1 MKYKI
6 FSFLRQIGLLLLV
19 VWTVVSL
26 VTLLI
31 ELVPGDPAIAVL
43 GDNATPEQINNFRQK
58 HGLDKP
64 AFFFSYSRNEELD
77 RGIEEFSR
85 TEGEIKRRQEQNF
98 IESFIENVTTE
109 LKLRELKW
117 QGADNR
123 YLNYWKGVLTGDL
136 GISFKTGRPVLDMIF
151 ERYPNTIELAVAAML
166 IAILIAV
173 PLGVLAGTNKGS
185 LIDNFSSF
193 FALLG
198 ISLPGFVIGPALVY
212 LFAVKLRIFAAT
224 GNTYPED
231 IVLPAITLGAALSA
245 ILTRMVR
252 SSVIEELGED
262 YVRTAR
268 AKGLSERKVVYK
280 HVLKNGLIPVVTILG
295 LQLGVLL
302 AGAIITETIFSWP
315 GLGLLLVK
323 DGIGTRDYRL
333 VQGCV
338 LVISVTYILANSM
351 TDLVYR
357 WLDPRIRLS

>member
-1 MKYKI
+1 MKYKVLN
-6 FSFLRQIGLLLLV
+6 FLRQLGLLLLV

-31 ELVPGDPAIAVL
+31 ELVPGDPATAVL
-43 GDNATPEQINNFRQK
+43 GDNANPEQINNFRKK

-64 AFFFSYSRNEELD
+64 AFFFTYSRNEELY
-77 RGIEEFSR
+77 RGFQEFAR
-85 TEGEIKRRQEQNF
+85 TDAEIKRRQEQNF
-98 IESFIENVTTE
+98 LVDFFENVATE

-117 QGADNR
+117 HGADNR

-136 GISFKTGRPVLDMIF
+136 GISFSTGRPVLTMIL
-151 ERYPNTIELAVAAML
+151 ERYPNTIELALAAMF

-198 ISLPGFVIGPALVY
+198 ISLPGFVIGPFLVY
-212 LFAVKLRIFAAT
+212 VFAVKLEIFAAT
-224 GNTYPED
+224 GNTNPED

-315 GLGLLLVK
+315 GLGLLLLK

-338 LVISVTYILANSM
+338 LVISVTYILANSL
-351 TDLVYR
+351 TDWVYR

>member
-1 MKYKI
+1 MKYRI
-6 FSFLRQIGLLLLV
+6 YNFSKQLALLLLV

-31 ELVPGDPAIAVL
+31 ELVPGDPANAIL
-43 GDNATPEQINNFRQK
+43 GEQATAEQIAYFNQK

-64 AFFFSYSRNEELD
+64 AFFFSYNGE
-77 RGIEEFSR
+77 RGF
-85 TEGEIKRRQEQNF
+85 
-98 IESFIENVTTE
+98 V
-109 LKLRELKW
+109 W
-117 QGADNR
+117 HGAANR
-123 YLNYWKGVLTGDL
+123 YVDYWKGVLTGDL
-136 GISFKTGRPVLDMIF
+136 GNSFRTDRPVLDMIS
-151 ERYPNTIELAVAAML
+151 ERYPATIKLALAALL
-166 IAILIAV
+166 IAVGIAV
-173 PLGVLAGTNKGS
+173 PLGVLAGTNKNS

-193 FALLG
+193 IALLG
-198 ISLPGFVIGPALVY
+198 ISLPTFVIGPFLVY
-212 LFAVKLRIFAAT
+212 IFAVKLRWFSPT
-224 GNTYPED
+224 GSANPED
-231 IVLPAITLGAALSA
+231 IILPAVTLGAALSA
-245 ILTRMVR
+245 ILTRMIR

-302 AGAIITETIFSWP
+302 AGAIITEKIFNWQ
-315 GLGLLLVK
+315 GLGLLLLE
-323 DGIGTRDYRL
+323 DGIGKRDYRL

-338 LVISVTYILANSM
+338 LVISVTYILANSL

>member
-6 FSFLRQIGLLLLV
+6 LNFLRQIGLLLLV

-64 AFFFSYSRNEELD
+64 AFFFSYSRNEELS

-85 TEGEIKRRQEQNF
+85 TDGEIKRRREQNF
-98 IESFIENVTTE
+98 LTNFFENSATE
-109 LKLRELKW
+109 LKIRELKW
-117 QGADNR
+117 NGADNR
-123 YLNYWKGVLTGDL
+123 YLDYWKGVLTGDL
-136 GISFKTGRPVLDMIF
+136 GKSFRTDRPVLSMIF
-151 ERYPNTIELAVAAML
+151 ERYPNTIELAIAAMV
-166 IAILIAV
+166 IAILIAL

-185 LIDNFSSF
+185 VIDNFSSV

-198 ISLPGFVIGPALVY
+198 ISLPGFVIGPVLVY
-212 LFAVKLRIFAAT
+212 IFAVKLRIFAAT
-224 GNTYPED
+224 GNTNPED
-231 IVLPAITLGAALSA
+231 ILLPAVTLGAALSA
-245 ILTRMVR
+245 ILTRMIR

-302 AGAIITETIFSWP
+302 AGAIITEKIFSWQ
-315 GLGLLLVK
+315 GLGLLLLE
-323 DGIGTRDYRL
+323 DGIGKRDYRL

-338 LVISVTYILANSM
+338 LVISVTYILANSL
-351 TDLVYR
+351 TDFIYR
-357 WLDPRIRLS
+357 RLDPRIRIS

>member
-1 MKYKI
+1 MKYK
-6 FSFLRQIGLLLLV
+6 LLNLARRLGLLLLV

-31 ELVPGDPAIAVL
+31 EIIPGRPSTAIL
-43 GDNATPEQINNFRQK
+43 GENATPEQIEQFERK

-64 AFFFSYSRNEELD
+64 AFFFSVSREKGFVWN
-77 RGIEEFSR
+77 GF
-85 TEGEIKRRQEQNF
+85 
-98 IESFIENVTTE
+98 
-109 LKLRELKW
+109 
-117 QGADNR
+117 DNR
-123 YLNYWKGVLTGDL
+123 YATYFGGLLQGDL
-136 GISFKTGRPVLDMIF
+136 GKSFRTDRPVLDMIL
-151 ERYPNTIELAVAAML
+151 ERYPNTIKLALAAMF
-166 IAILIAV
+166 IAILIAI

-198 ISLPGFVIGPALVY
+198 ISLPSFVIGPFLVY
-212 LFAVKLRIFAAT
+212 LFAVKLNWFAPT
-224 GNTYPED
+224 GSTNPED
-231 IVLPAITLGAALSA
+231 IVLPAVTLGAALSA

-268 AKGLSERKVVYK
+268 AKGLSERIVIYK

-302 AGAIITETIFSWP
+302 AGAIITEKIFGWQ
-315 GLGLLLVK
+315 GLGTLLL
-323 DGIGTRDYRL
+323 DEGIAKLDYRL
-333 VQGCV
+333 IQGCV
-338 LVISVTYILANSM
+338 LVISVTYILANSL
-351 TDLVYR
+351 TDMVYR

>member
-1 MKYKI
+1 
-6 FSFLRQIGLLLLV
+6 
-19 VWTVVSL
+19 
-26 VTLLI
+26 
-31 ELVPGDPAIAVL
+31 
-43 GDNATPEQINNFRQK
+43 
-58 HGLDKP
+58 
-64 AFFFSYSRNEELD
+64 
-77 RGIEEFSR
+77 
-85 TEGEIKRRQEQNF
+85 
-98 IESFIENVTTE
+98 
-109 LKLRELKW
+109 
-117 QGADNR
+117 
-123 YLNYWKGVLTGDL
+123 
-136 GISFKTGRPVLDMIF
+136 
-151 ERYPNTIELAVAAML
+151 ML

-198 ISLPGFVIGPALVY
+198 ISLPGFVIGPFLVY
-212 LFAVKLRIFAAT
+212 IFAVKFPVFAAT
-224 GNTYPED
+224 GNTNPED

-252 SSVIEELGED
+252 SSVIEEMGED

-280 HVLKNGLIPVVTILG
+280 HVLKNGLIPVVTVLG

-302 AGAIITETIFSWP
+302 AGAIITETIFSWQ
-315 GLGLLLVK
+315 GLGLLLLK
-323 DGIGTRDYRL
+323 DGIGMRDYRL

-338 LVISVTYILANSM
+338 LVISVTYILANSL